1 MTASNVYALDGD
13 ISGFKIILEK
23 LSKNDENHQLI
34 FTHKQVRAYARC
46 LLNVLPALPFSL
58 KEEQEI
64 KLLLVCISS
73 SGLPHYDRAFMATKV
88 LELVKIF
95 EESRA
100 TEKQDEFF

>member
-1 MTASNVYALDGD
+1 MKTSNVYALNGD

-23 LSKNDENHQLI
+23 LSKNDEKHQLI

-64 KLLLVCISS
+64 KLLLICVSS
-73 SGLPHYDRAFMATKV
+73 RGLPHYDRAFMANQV
-88 LELVKIF
+88 LEIVKNF
-95 EESRA
+95 ELSRA
-100 TEKQDEFF
+100 IKKQDDFF